1 MYCMKGRKKAGRCR
15 RQTPRKA
22 ARRWKDDRLDAALCR
37 RIDSRPTAQ
46 RLLPRQRLPPAANIA
61 PYLDRRRLARPP
73 TDGLQTADNCPTLL
87 PMPLGAMLPI
97 VRAWRPSAWSA
108 CAYNRY
114 CYRLQAYSPRKRL
127 PLPPQVSPEPSTY
140 EHSRQ
145 DTTGQ
150 HSSAPT
156 THTRKRLSPP
166 PLASLPLLPA
176 ITSRKHD
183 RPPECVTD
191 PHTAGA

>member
-1 MYCMKGRKKAGRCR
+1 MPR
-15 RQTPRKA
+15 RLYA
-22 ARRWKDDRLDAALCR
+22 ANIGDHRH
-37 RIDSRPTAQ
+37 
-46 RLLPRQRLPPAANIA
+46 RQGLPPAASIA
-61 PYLDRRRLARPP
+61 PYPDRRRPARQP

-127 PLPPQVSPEPSTY
+127 PLPPQVSPEPSIY
-140 EHSRQ
+140 EYSRQ

-166 PLASLPLLPA
+166 PLAPLPLLPA

-183 RPPECVTD
+183 RPPECVRASECPSVAPSIHRRKRPSVQPSGDADASTQGD
-191 PHTAGA
+191 N